1 MLKPDF
7 RFNTHYLP
15 PIVPFTPLFILH
27 LHPEQSSPPRSLPSL
42 IPERYMFWIAKDGLL
57 PSKRP
62 SFTTRKLIFRRV
74 KHICFGS
81 EE

>member
-1 MLKPDF
+1 MLTRYF
-7 RFNTHYLP
+7 RFNTLYKP
-15 PIVPFTPLFILH
+15 SIVPFPPLFILH